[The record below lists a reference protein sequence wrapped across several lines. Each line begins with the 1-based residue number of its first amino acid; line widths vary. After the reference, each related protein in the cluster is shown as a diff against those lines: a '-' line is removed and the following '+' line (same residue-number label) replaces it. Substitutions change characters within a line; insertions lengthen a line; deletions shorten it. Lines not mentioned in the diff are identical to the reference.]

1 MHDPSSQA
9 IASLVRRFE
18 AVAAVEVRSPTH
30 LDLGRLGRVPC
41 ALALYEPN
49 AVGVGGILLVVLAG
63 FDGRLALCAA
73 ADVPE
78 AWVIDVD
85 HGWTEVYR
93 HPDEGRYRWR
103 EMVLPGEEI
112 APLCR
117 PETRTRIL

>member
-1 MHDPSSQA
+1 MG
-9 IASLVRRFE
+9 
-18 AVAAVEVRSPTH
+18 VEVRSPTH

-49 AVGVGGILLVVLAG
+49 AVGVGDILLVVLTG

-85 HGWTEVYR
+85 RGWIEAYR

-103 EMVLPGEEI
+103 EMVLPGEEV

-117 PETRTRIL
+117 PETHTRIL